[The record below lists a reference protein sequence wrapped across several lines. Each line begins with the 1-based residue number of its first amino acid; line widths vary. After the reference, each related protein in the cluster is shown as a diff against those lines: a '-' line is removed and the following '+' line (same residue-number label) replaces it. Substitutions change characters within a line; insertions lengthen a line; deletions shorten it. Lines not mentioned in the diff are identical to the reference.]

1 MKLQYQLNAAF
12 TALLLIIMAVT
23 GYVIYSLIL
32 DLLIQDEQRQ
42 LEQKGEIL
50 ISVLDEAFISRE
62 NLIGFNEFLKEQD
75 LQLFLYDRTQNSV
88 LFSTLPTQVV
98 TGLFMNNDFSDQKE
112 ELWVY
117 GNEKYVTSR
126 ILFVPQSLGMEL
138 ILLTPLQDLQV
149 VQQNFIQRMLIVFL
163 IGAAVAIGLS
173 YFLTRKL
180 VTPLT
185 SLKYQLKK
193 IEKRNFDEIEP
204 IKASGEVKEVAQSVY
219 DMAHELQRYIN
230 SQQTFFQNASHEL
243 KTPLMTIQGYAEG
256 IKEKVFDEV
265 EEEKGLEVIV
275 SEVNRLKKIINE
287 MILLAKLES
296 EETSFKKEP
305 VSLDNLV
312 NKVME
317 RALPIATEK
326 KLELQQNVEKNLQLI
341 GDEERLLRA
350 LLNLSFNGI
359 RHARTKL
366 SIKAYEE
373 NGQIK
378 IQIEDDGEGISE
390 ELIPHIFHRFVKGKS
405 GETGLGLAISRAI
418 IEQTGG
424 KIEVGKSKLGGALFT
439 LTFPITSKKI
449 KDS

>member
-23 GYVIYSLIL
+23 GYFVYSLIL

-50 ISVLDEAFISRE
+50 VNVLDEAFISRE

-75 LQLFLYDRTQNSV
+75 LQLFLYDRNQNAV
-88 LFSTLPTQVV
+88 LYSTLPTQVV
-98 TGLFMNNDFSDQKE
+98 TGLFMNNDFSNQNE
-112 ELWVY
+112 ELWAY

-149 VQQNFIQRMLIVFL
+149 VQEHFIQRMLIVFL
-163 IGAAVAIGLS
+163 IGAVVAIGLS
-173 YFLTRKL
+173 YFLTKKL

-193 IEKRNFDEIEP
+193 IEKRNFDDIEP

-296 EETSFKKEP
+296 EETSFRKEN
-305 VSLDNLV
+305 VSLQSLIG
-312 NKVME
+312 KVIE
-317 RALPIATEK
+317 RALPIAADK
-326 KLELQQNVEKNLQLI
+326 KIDMLQDIAPNLQVI

-359 RHARTKL
+359 RHAKTRFSMT
-366 SIKAYEE
+366 AYEE
-373 NGQIK
+373 HGYVK
-378 IQIEDDGEGISE
+378 LKIEDDGEGISE
-390 ELIPHIFHRFVKGKS
+390 ELIPHIFHRFVKGKN
-405 GETGLGLAISRAI
+405 GDTGLGLAISRAI

-439 LTFPITSKKI
+439 LTFPITSKKT